1 MSDRE
6 LYCDICQGVML
17 FETPPPVDGS
27 LRGVGHG
34 EPEWSELA
42 CTGCGAGLL
51 IAGFAVRAPRPGRR
65 PARRRA
71 A

>member
-6 LYCDICQGVML
+6 LYCDICRGVML
-17 FETPPPVDGS
+17 FETPPQADGHA
-27 LRGVGHG
+27 G
-34 EPEWSELA
+34 WSELA

-51 IAGFAVRAPRPGRR
+51 VADAAVRAPRPGRR
-65 PARRRA
+65 PAPRRA